1 VQKAVKEA
9 AQEARIHKPVSVHT
23 LRHYAGS
30 RTMPSD
36 GRSEFGVG
44 PKLHLETGTATR
56 DRSA

>member
-1 VQKAVKEA
+1 VEHA
-9 AQEARIHKPVSVHT
+9 AQGARRRARLAKPITPHS

-36 GRSEFGVG
+36 GRFESGVG
-44 PKLHLETGTATR
+44 PKLHLETGNTTR